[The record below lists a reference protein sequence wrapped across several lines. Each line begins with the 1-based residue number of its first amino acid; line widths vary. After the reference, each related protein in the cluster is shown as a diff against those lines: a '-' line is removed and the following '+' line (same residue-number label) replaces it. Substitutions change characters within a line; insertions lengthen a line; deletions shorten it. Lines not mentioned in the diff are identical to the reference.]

1 MSKEENA
8 EDSKQIGNQSKLN
21 LLVTGTV
28 DGMITIH
35 ALGLMSC
42 GSVDSKQ
49 LMDDCKCHVL
59 SVQMDSQFKSLIAT
73 ISVQTDGTFI
83 FVSLKTADFLLVCR
97 RLAFEG
103 GAF

>member
-35 ALGLMSC
+35 ALGLMAC

-49 LMDDCKCHVL
+49 LMDNCKCHVL
-59 SVQMDSQFKSLIAT
+59 SVQMDSMFKSLIAT
-73 ISVQTDGTFI
+73 ICVQTDGAVF
-83 FVSLKTADFLLVCR
+83 FPSLYT
-97 RLAFEG
+97 
-103 GAF
+103 